1 MKLKRMV
8 MVLLTVVALMGV
20 SFASPV
26 MADEVEDKRND
37 SSSAGLGVRDHP
49 DDSSD
54 SSSSTVAEEEP
65 LKDPGIRLCDITPT
79 ECPNTA
85 EEDSAHKTPRGSGG
99 EYSEYCKLPTF
110 VYDPAC
116 DKKNNEHNDKDG
128 YPGYCKYQT
137 FAYDPACDKKNN
149 EHSQD
154 SNDSQ
159 DEQGPNSGAR
169 PDAKDPNP
177 GEEEEPTEESKEK
190 EESSAPGA
198 VKAAEEVPGGT
209 TKTAPKNAASDPKE
223 AVSASDKAGQI
234 ANSGQLA
241 NSPTTYG
248 CPFDYEYYE
257 LWDVCR
263 PGLKD
268 LPFLGTVTGNMP
280 APDSFG
286 GYVSLA
292 GHLPSDAA
300 TALGFGVQVMLGHYV
315 GDGLVGWGEDVVGPV
330 GYGLQGV
337 GYTVGFA
344 SDAAGV
350 FLEGAGEIVGA
361 AADGVGEVVDA
372 VADNVVYP
380 VLGGVVEAVNNSVET
395 VVESVEKVA
404 DAVGSTAKKVFCK
417 IFC

>member
-99 EYSEYCKLPTF
+99 EYSEYCK
-110 VYDPAC
+110 
-116 DKKNNEHNDKDG
+116 H
-128 YPGYCKYQT
+128 QT

-223 AVSASDKAGQI
+223 AVSASDEAGQI

-257 LWDVCR
+257 LWDTCR

-268 LPFLGTVTGNMP
+268 FPLLGTVTGNMP

-286 GYVSLA
+286 GYVSLL

-344 SDAAGV
+344 SDAVGV
-350 FLEGAGEIVGA
+350 FLEEAGEIVGA

-372 VADNVVYP
+372 VADNIVYP

>member
-65 LKDPGIRLCDITPT
+65 LQDPGIRLCDITPT

-116 DKKNNEHNDKDG
+116 DKNNEHNDKDG

-177 GEEEEPTEESKEK
+177 GEKEEPTEESKEK

-198 VKAAEEVPGGT
+198 VKAGEVPGGIAT
-209 TKTAPKNAASDPKE
+209 AAQENDASAPKE
-223 AVSASDKAGQI
+223 VVSAPDEA
-234 ANSGQLA
+234 GQLA
-241 NSPTTYG
+241 NSPTTTG
-248 CPFDYEYYE
+248 CPFDYEYDE
-257 LWDVCR
+257 EVDRCL
-263 PGLKD
+263 PGPTDYGFGGILLGA
-268 LPFLGTVTGNMP
+268 LPW
-280 APDSFG
+280 PDSAG
-286 GYVSLA
+286 GYVA
-292 GHLPSDAA
+292 LP
-300 TALGFGVQVMLGHYV
+300 GN
-315 GDGLVGWGEDVVGPV
+315 
-330 GYGLQGV
+330 
-337 GYTVGFA
+337 
-344 SDAAGV
+344 
-350 FLEGAGEIVGA
+350 
-361 AADGVGEVVDA
+361 A
-372 VADNVVYP
+372 VADALLSLGVSAQVVIGYGIGDTLVDFGEGGGP
-380 VLGGVVEAVNNSVET
+380 IGWGIQGLGYTIGFG
-395 VVESVEKVA
+395 A
-404 DAVGSTAKKVFCK
+404 DAVGVIVQTVGEAVGAVSDTVGEVIDGIGDAAEDAWDEVSSWF
-417 IFC
+417 

>member
-54 SSSSTVAEEEP
+54 SSSSTVAEKEP

-79 ECPNTA
+79 ECQDTA

-116 DKKNNEHNDKDG
+116 DK
-128 YPGYCKYQT
+128 
-137 FAYDPACDKKNN
+137 NN

-177 GEEEEPTEESKEK
+177 GEKEEPTEESKEK

-198 VKAAEEVPGGT
+198 VKAGEVPGGIAT
-209 TKTAPKNAASDPKE
+209 AAQENDASAPKE
-223 AVSASDKAGQI
+223 VVSAPDEA
-234 ANSGQLA
+234 GQLA
-241 NSPTTYG
+241 NSPTTTG
-248 CPFDYEYYE
+248 CPFDYEYDE
-257 LWDVCR
+257 EVDRCL
-263 PGLKD
+263 PGPTDYGFGGILLGA
-268 LPFLGTVTGNMP
+268 LPW
-280 APDSFG
+280 PDSVG
-286 GYVSLA
+286 GYVA
-292 GHLPSDAA
+292 LP
-300 TALGFGVQVMLGHYV
+300 G
-315 GDGLVGWGEDVVGPV
+315 
-330 GYGLQGV
+330 
-337 GYTVGFA
+337 
-344 SDAAGV
+344 
-350 FLEGAGEIVGA
+350 
-361 AADGVGEVVDA
+361 
-372 VADNVVYP
+372 N
-380 VLGGVVEAVNNSVET
+380 
-395 VVESVEKVA
+395 
-404 DAVGSTAKKVFCK
+404 
-417 IFC
+417 

>member
-8 MVLLTVVALMGV
+8 MVLLTVVALMGM

-54 SSSSTVAEEEP
+54 SSNSTSAEKEP

-79 ECPNTA
+79 ECQDTA
-85 EEDSAHKTPRGSGG
+85 EEDSTHKTPRGSGG

-137 FAYDPACDKKNN
+137 FAYDPACDKNN

-154 SNDSQ
+154 SEDSQ

-223 AVSASDKAGQI
+223 AVSASDEAGQI

-268 LPFLGTVTGNMP
+268 LPLLGTVTGNMP

-286 GYVSLA
+286 GYVSLL
-292 GHLPSDAA
+292 GHLPSDVA
-300 TALGFGVQVMLGHYV
+300 TGLGFGVQVMLGHYV

-372 VADNVVYP
+372 VADNIVYP